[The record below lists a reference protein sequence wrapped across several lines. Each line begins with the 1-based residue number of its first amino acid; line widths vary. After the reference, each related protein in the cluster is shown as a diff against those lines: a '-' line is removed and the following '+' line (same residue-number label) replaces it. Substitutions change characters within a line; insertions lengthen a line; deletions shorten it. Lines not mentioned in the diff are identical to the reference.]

1 MATNCTNCGCS
12 KISCGCGDSFLT
24 TPPPCP
30 TPVDCPEAQP
40 CAEVFDAA
48 CVVYT
53 GPNLQCGLDDVVLTN
68 TPLNLALE
76 DIIGYFC
83 ENTGPTTIINE
94 GSGIDVTSTTVGN
107 TVTYTI
113 ALASP
118 AATTVVEAGAGIDV
132 DVVTVGNTT
141 TYTVSVIPK
150 DIAYFENVETVAIN
164 TAPVPNV
171 YNFPSVGYA
180 TLTYTNST
188 SSTKT
193 YKVYGSYDS
202 NFNTI
207 SPNNTSLE
215 NWVDGAI
222 IKTVLLTDTVLWQS
236 LGTSILSGFLFW
248 GPSGG
253 QTIGSGTPT
262 HLLIDDQGSNVQFR
276 FLNASIPRNVSFFQI
291 VTLNAGETVSL
302 KFKTKDNTSASNLLA
317 AQFMVEEV

>member
-1 MATNCTNCGCS
+1 MANNCTNCGCS

-30 TPVDCPEAQP
+30 TPVDCPTAQP
-40 CAEVFDAA
+40 CSEVFDAQ

-53 GPNLQCGLDDVVLTN
+53 GLDIECGTDVVVATN
-68 TPLNLALE
+68 DSVADALQNVV
-76 DIIGYFC
+76 DYFC
-83 ENTGPTTIINE
+83 TKPESDITIVE
-94 GSGIDVTSTTVGN
+94 AGDGIDV
-107 TVTYTI
+107 
-113 ALASP
+113 
-118 AATTVVEAGAGIDV
+118 EV
-132 DVVTVGNTT
+132 DTVGNTT
-141 TYTVSVIPK
+141 TYTVSTIAK
-150 DIAYFENVETVAIN
+150 DIAYFQNVQTVAIN
-164 TAPVPNV
+164 TVPEPNV

-180 TLTYTNST
+180 TLTYTNNT
-188 SSTKT
+188 SSTKV

-202 NFNTI
+202 NFSTV

-222 IKTVLLTDTVLWQS
+222 IKTVSLSDTVLWQS
-236 LGTSILSGFLFW
+236 LGTTVLSGFLFW
-248 GPSGG
+248 GPSSS

-276 FLNASIPRNVSFFQI
+276 FLNGSMPRNVSFFQL

-302 KFKTKDNTSASNLLA
+302 KFKTKDGSSAANLLA